1 MKKSLF
7 VLGMAVAALASCTNE
22 EVVSV
27 PEGSAIG
34 FNSFVNNNTKAVT
47 GVDATGL
54 GTNFYVIGYYG
65 NATGSMTNPVFKNEI
80 STTEYFWQATNYYQ
94 FAAYANGKVGTQGTA
109 DDVKLP
115 TEDVTYTAGG
125 DLVISDYTV
134 NDANDLVAAISDQ
147 RQCTS
152 ATGNAKVE
160 LTFKHMLAKVCFTF
174 TTPVGENY
182 TLKIS
187 ELKFNAKTSGKCTY
201 NASTGA
207 TWSEGTNDDY
217 TYDEIADLTTTANE
231 TADGT
236 YAQTLE
242 KFAIPQDVPASGT
255 QISVSFK
262 ATISGGGLTERFAT
276 LTGNLS
282 VPTDNKWKAGY
293 VYNYTTEVTAE
304 KIDPS
309 LENQK
314 IEFEVKEVSE
324 WNTTWTTDGDDE
336 VDLTTSTQAQP

>member
-7 VLGMAVAALASCTNE
+7 VLGVAVAALASCTNE
-22 EVVSV
+22 EVVSM
-27 PEGSAIG
+27 PEGSAID

-80 STTEYFWQATNYYQ
+80 STTNYFWQANNYYQ
-94 FAAYANGKVGTQGTA
+94 FAAYANGKVGTQGA
-109 DDVKLP
+109 AEDVQLP
-115 TEDVTYTAGG
+115 TEDVAYTAGG
-125 DLVISDYTV
+125 SLVISDYTV
-134 NDANDLVAAISDQ
+134 NDAHDLVAAISEQ

-152 ATGNAKVE
+152 TIGNAKVE

-201 NASTGA
+201 NGTDAS
-207 TWSEGTNDDY
+207 WSDGTNGDY
-217 TYDEIADLTTTANE
+217 KYEDIADLTTTANE

-242 KFAIPQDVPASGT
+242 KFAIPQNVPASGT

-262 ATISGGGLTERFAT
+262 ATISGGGLTEKSAT

-282 VPTDNKWKAGY
+282 VPTDNEWKAGY

-304 KIDPS
+304 KIDPT

-314 IEFEVKEVSE
+314 IEFTVEEIKD
-324 WNTTWTTDGDDE
+324 WNTTWTTPDGDDE
-336 VDLTTSTQAQP
+336 VDLPTTTQP

>member
-7 VLGMAVAALASCTNE
+7 VLGVAVAALASCTNE

-34 FNSFVNNNTKAVT
+34 FSSFVDNNTKAVT
-47 GVDATGL
+47 GVDKEGL

-65 NATGSMTNPVFKNEI
+65 AAGSVTDPVFENEI
-80 STTEYFWQATNYYQ
+80 STTEYFWQASKTYQ
-94 FAAYANGKVGTQGTA
+94 FAAYANGKVGTGGSPEN
-109 DDVKLP
+109 VKLN
-115 TEDVTYTAGG
+115 DVAYTAGG
-125 DLVISDYTV
+125 DLVISNYTV
-134 NDANDLVAAISDQ
+134 NDENDLIAAISEE
-147 RQCTS
+147 RNCTS
-152 ATGNAKVE
+152 ATGNEKVS

-201 NASTGA
+201 NTATDAS
-207 TWSEGTNDDY
+207 WSEGTNGDY
-217 TYDEIADLTTTANE
+217 IYEEIADLTTTANE

-262 ATISGGGLTERFAT
+262 ATISGGGLTERSAT